1 LNNSQE
7 DLEYYFIDEQ
17 TGQEIIIDQDEWEI
31 ISSEDI
37 ITEDEIN
44 NSIKA
49 ENIIVNENPNNVKR
63 LIFFLMLKLWWVI
76 LVCGLVSG
84 IFSAIYTFY
93 FMEPV
98 YSATTKVLIL
108 KSKTNEN
115 INLADIEASAIL
127 NKDSIGIAKS
137 KKVLQKAIDKLDYKK
152 LYSILTLS
160 KNVIVSSNV
169 DTRILSITVE
179 DGSVEMTAKLANA
192 ISESFVEVFDKYLTS
207 VSDTDTHFSKII
219 EKASINNV
227 PVRPNFTMNVLFAIV
242 FGLLFGFAIIFLIE
256 TTDSRIKSPEKVAFI
271 SKLPLLGSI
280 PLLELDDK

>member
-1 LNNSQE
+1 MNNSQE